1 MLSPLTLHRAV
12 GAGVFLVTL
21 VLYTKTM
28 APTVSFWDTG
38 EFISCSYI
46 LGVPHPPG
54 SPLYV
59 LLGRVFSLIPIGEVA
74 SRVVF
79 MSVLSSALAV
89 LFTYNS
95 ALTLA
100 RRALGGEA
108 LRSFGDSRDWAAALG
123 AAVAAL
129 CLATSYTFWFNGTE
143 AEVYAY
149 SLFFVCGGL
158 WLIFYWEGTQ
168 HGAGN
173 DRWLFFIAYFFGLG
187 GGLHLLCL
195 LTIPA
200 LVILAWFGD
209 KNLRRLILVMA
220 GAGLQGLIVLTA
232 FAESPPTARLIALL
246 AAAAAAAFYTYIWSS
261 HSHYRQTL
269 HYLVGAGIAAIVAR
283 GIFGPGTSMK
293 VAVAIAALAVMYHL
307 FKVDRR
313 ALGLLVG
320 TGVVFV
326 LGYST
331 YIALWIRSGLDP
343 AIDMNNPENLF
354 NFLAFVNREQY
365 GTDSQLLGML
375 TERASRTYQLWDQQM
390 KYFFQQWPFPF
401 LERAHVFRWATE
413 DAPHVISI
421 SLVPIVAGLGGMI
434 WHGKRDWRRFL
445 AVLAVFGIMGL
456 GLSLY
461 LNMPDPQP
469 RERHYVFGGM
479 FLAWAL
485 WMGLGWTALVDAL
498 RSRFAL
504 STNMVAAVSLVGLLL
519 PAGVGAKLYHEMD
532 RTGDFIAH
540 DYAYNLLQ
548 SCDPNS
554 LLFTNGDNDTFP
566 LWYMQEVEGV
576 RRDVRIVNLSLLN
589 TSWYIKQLRDREP
602 KVAMSRPGQP
612 DLTDDYI
619 DSTLVDTQLVD
630 LYKRVWREPRTPY
643 EFTQMG
649 FDTEV
654 NSQDGHDLL
663 RVQDVM
669 SIGIVYWNDWKRP
682 IHYAITV
689 ASGNRIG
696 LDPYLEMQG
705 MTMKLMKE
713 KVTGAGS
720 IEALSHN
727 LFEVY
732 KFRSINDPDVYKDVN
747 TSRLLGNYRACVMT
761 LAEAYKNENRLDEL
775 ARLLRW
781 AEETVDLGWQG
792 MYTAS
797 EHYREAGRS
806 DLAVEFLHRAG
817 LELVEEYGKH
827 PSATYE
833 NGLALGSI
841 LLNTHRAIAEAE
853 EVYRRTVALEPGRY
867 DGVHELA
874 ATLQAGN
881 RSEDALTAINE
892 YIANYGAIA
901 DASQDKQVLEN
912 SIAKRAAAATA
923 AGAVTPGDVDAVET
937 AANDSGDSDTGEN

>member
-1 MLSPLTLHRAV
+1 MNLNRIV
-12 GAGVFLVTL
+12 GAGVFLITL
-21 VLYTKTM
+21 GLYAKTM
-28 APTVSFWDTG
+28 APTVAFWDTG
-38 EFISCSYI
+38 EFISCSFI

-59 LLGRVFSLIPIGEVA
+59 LLGRLFSMVPIGSVA
-74 SRVVF
+74 ARVTF

-89 LFTYNS
+89 LFVYHS
-95 ALTLA
+95 AVTLA

-108 LRSFGDSRDWAAALG
+108 LRAFGDARDWATSMG

-158 WLIFYWEGTQ
+158 WLIFYWEGTR

-209 KNLRRLILVMA
+209 KQLRRLILVMA

-232 FAESPPTARLIALL
+232 FAEYPPTARLIALL
-246 AAAAAAAFYTYIWSS
+246 TAAAAAAFYTYIWNS
-261 HSHYRQTL
+261 HSNYRQTL
-269 HYLVGAGIAAIVAR
+269 QYLVATGLVVLVTRGVLGMGVPLKIVIALNA
-283 GIFGPGTSMK
+283 
-293 VAVAIAALAVMYHL
+293 AVMLYHL
-307 FKVDRR
+307 LKEDRR

-320 TGVVFV
+320 TVILFL

-331 YIALWIRSGLDP
+331 YLALLIRSGLDP
-343 AIDMNNPENLF
+343 AIDMNNPENLG
-354 NFLAFVNREQY
+354 NFLAFLNREQY
-365 GTDSQLLGML
+365 GTDSQILGML
-375 TERASRTYQLWDQQM
+375 TERSSRTYQLWHQQM

-413 DAPHVISI
+413 DAPHIISI
-421 SLVPIVAGLGGMI
+421 SLVPMIAGLGGMI
-434 WHGKRDWRRFL
+434 WHGKQDWRRFL
-445 AVLAVFGIMGL
+445 ALMVVFVVMGL
-456 GLSLY
+456 GLSFY

-479 FLAWAL
+479 FLAWVL

-498 RSRFAL
+498 RTRFSL
-504 STNMVAAVSLVGLLL
+504 STNVVAAISLIGLLL

-532 RTGDFIAH
+532 RTDDFIAY

-566 LWYMQEVEGV
+566 LWFLQEVEGI
-576 RRDVRIVNLSLLN
+576 RRDVRVVNLSLLN
-589 TSWYIKQLRDREP
+589 TAWYIKQLRDREP
-602 KVAMSRPGQP
+602 KVLMSRPGQP
-612 DLTDDYI
+612 ELTDDYI

-630 LYKRVWREPRTPY
+630 LYKRVWREPKTPY
-643 EFTQMG
+643 EFEQMG
-649 FDTEV
+649 LEV
-654 NSQDGHDLL
+654 KVAAPPGHDLL
-663 RVQDVM
+663 RVQDIM
-669 SIGIVYWNDWKRP
+669 SIGILYWNNWKRP

-689 ASGNRIG
+689 ASSNRIG

-705 MTMKLMKE
+705 MTMKLMPE
-713 KVTGAGS
+713 KVTGVGN
-720 IEALSHN
+720 IEAMSRN
-727 LFEVY
+727 LLEIY
-732 KFRSINDPDVYKDVN
+732 QFRSINDPDVFKDVN

-761 LAEAYKNENRLDEL
+761 LSEAYKNEGRLDEL
-775 ARLLRW
+775 AELLRW
-781 AEETVDLGWQG
+781 AEQTIDLGWQG
-792 MYTAS
+792 LYTAS
-797 EHYREAGRS
+797 EHYREAGRPE
-806 DLAVEFLHRAG
+806 LAVEFLHRAG
-817 LELVEEYGKH
+817 IGLVAEYGKH

-841 LLNTHRAIAEAE
+841 LLNTYRAIDEAE
-853 EVYRRTVALEPGRY
+853 EVYRLTIALDPGRFE
-867 DGVHELA
+867 GVHELA

-881 RSEDALTAINE
+881 RPEDAMQAVQQF
-892 YIANYGAIA
+892 IAEFGETPESI
-901 DASQDKQVLEN
+901 QDRQVLQN
-912 SIAKRAAAATA
+912 AIDKRAAAVEAV
-923 AGAVTPGDVDAVET
+923 GSVTPVET
-937 AANDSGDSDTGEN
+937 QTPANDSGASDTGQN

>member
-1 MLSPLTLHRAV
+1 MLSPLKLYRAV

-21 VLYTKTM
+21 GLYTKTM

-38 EFISCSYI
+38 EFISCSFI

-59 LLGRVFSLIPIGEVA
+59 LLGRIFAMVPIGDVA
-74 SRVVF
+74 SRVIF

-89 LFTYNS
+89 LFTYFS
-95 ALTLA
+95 AVTLA
-100 RRALGGEA
+100 RRAMGGEA
-108 LRSFGDSRDWAAALG
+108 LRCFGDSRDWAAALG

-149 SLFFVCGGL
+149 SLFFVCGAM
-158 WLIFYWEGTQ
+158 WTIFYWEGTN
-168 HGAGN
+168 HGASN

-195 LTIPA
+195 ITIPA
-200 LVILAWFGD
+200 LIILVWFGD
-209 KNLRRLILVMA
+209 KDLRRLILVMA
-220 GAGLQGLIVLTA
+220 GAGIQGLIVLTA
-232 FAESPPTARLIALL
+232 FAENPASARLIALF
-246 AAAAAAAFYTYIWSS
+246 AAAAALAFYTYVWNS
-261 HSHYRQTL
+261 HKHYRLTL
-269 HYLVGAGIAAIVAR
+269 QYLVGAGLAAMIARGTLGTGAPLKAVVLIAAA
-283 GIFGPGTSMK
+283 
-293 VAVAIAALAVMYHL
+293 AILYHL
-307 FKVDRR
+307 WQKDRR

-320 TGVVFV
+320 TVVVFAI
-326 LGYST
+326 GYST
-331 YIALWIRSGLDP
+331 YLALLIRSGLDP
-343 AIDMNNPENLF
+343 GIDMNNPENLV
-354 NFLAFVNREQY
+354 NFLAFLNREQY

-375 TERASRTYQLWDQQM
+375 SERSSRTYQLWHQQM
-390 KYFFQQWPFPF
+390 KYFFQQWPFPL
-401 LERAHVFRWATE
+401 LERDHAFRWATE
-413 DAPHVISI
+413 DAPHIISI
-421 SLVPIVAGLGGMI
+421 SLVPLAAGLGGMI
-434 WHGKRDWRRFL
+434 WQGTHDWRRFL
-445 AVLAVFGIMGL
+445 AVLTMFIVMGL

-485 WMGLGWTALVDAL
+485 WMGLGWTALVDLL
-498 RSRFAL
+498 RQKFSL
-504 STNMVAAVSLVGLLL
+504 STNVVATISVLGLLL

-532 RTGDFIAH
+532 RTDDFIAY

-566 LWYMQEVEGV
+566 LWFLQEVEGI
-576 RRDVRIVNLSLLN
+576 RRDVRVVNLSLLN
-589 TSWYIKQLRDREP
+589 TGWYVKQLRDREP
-602 KVAMSRPGQP
+602 KVIMSRPGQP
-612 DLTDDYI
+612 ELTDNYI
-619 DSTLVDTQLVD
+619 DSTLCDTQLVD
-630 LYKRVWREPRTPY
+630 LYKRVWREPKTPY

-649 FDTEV
+649 LDAKVTSQV
-654 NSQDGHDLL
+654 NHDLL
-663 RVQDVM
+663 RIQDIM
-669 SIGIVYWNDWKRP
+669 SIGIIYWNNWKRP

-705 MTMKLMKE
+705 MTMKLLPE

-720 IEALSHN
+720 IEALSRN

-732 KFRSINDPDVYKDVN
+732 RFRSINDPDVYKDVN

-761 LAEAYKNENRLDEL
+761 LAEAYKDEERLDDL
-775 ARLLRW
+775 AHLLRW
-781 AEETVDLGWQG
+781 AEDTVDLGWQG
-792 MYTAS
+792 LYTAS
-797 EHYREAGRS
+797 EHYRDAGRS

-817 LELVEEYGKH
+817 VELTEEYGRH

-841 LLNTHRAIAEAE
+841 LLNNHRAIDKAED
-853 EVYRRTVALEPGRY
+853 VYRKTIALEPGRY

-881 RSEDALTAINE
+881 RTEDALEAVL
-892 YIANYGAIA
+892 NYMSSYGE
-901 DASQDKQVLEN
+901 SQDAITDRSVLLN
-912 SIAKRAAAATA
+912 SLDKREANAAM
-923 AGAVTPGDVDAVET
+923 PGDT
-937 AANDSGDSDTGEN
+937 ANADTNQSGAEDTGGS